1 MILCAILKGKR
12 LTPFLSLHRNCYS
25 VKKLIKDE
33 DNLGRRLYQQIKV
46 RGPITVADYMKEVLT
61 NSTMGYY
68 MHKDVFGVSGD
79 FITSPE
85 ITQMFGEIVAV
96 WLINEWQKMGSPKP
110 LQIVELGPGR
120 GTLASD
126 ILRVFNHFKV
136 LEQTRLQLVEI
147 STKLSEI
154 QAKKL
159 CSQTYV
165 IDENKPIYRT
175 GITHEGISVNWYKNL
190 YDIPKCFTLLI
201 AHEFFDALPIHKFVR
216 TNKGY
221 REVLIDIAPGFLGN
235 SDINEPKFRYVLSRH
250 ETPMQKK
257 LIKPNETRK
266 HVEISPDSIMIYI
279 EICERIKQSGGLAL
293 ICDYGNFRCA
303 TDSFRAF
310 KNHKQVDPLVQP
322 GSADLTADVDFSAI
336 KEVADEV
343 KDILTF
349 GPITQ
354 REFLLQ
360 TGLDFRFKVLKDKI
374 SDRKNIIDLNECY
387 KTLIDIDKMGERF
400 KFMALFPETMKIIL
414 ERCPVIGFS
423 AK

>member
-1 MILCAILKGKR
+1 MNNVFMFYIKR
-12 LTPFLSLHRNCYS
+12 KTKTLTRSFYS

-46 RGPITVADYMKEVLT
+46 KGPITVADYMKEVLT

-147 STKLSEI
+147 STTLSEI

-159 CSQTYV
+159 CNQNNV
-165 IDENKPIYRT
+165 IDENQPIYRT
-175 GITHEGISVNWYKNL
+175 VQAQGRKSLHEQ
-190 YDIPKCFTLLI
+190 
-201 AHEFFDALPIHKFVR
+201 
-216 TNKGY
+216 
-221 REVLIDIAPGFLGN
+221 
-235 SDINEPKFRYVLSRH
+235 RYVLSRH

-257 LIKPNETRK
+257 LIRPNENRE
-266 HVEISPDSIMIYI
+266 HVEISPDSMMVYV
-279 EICERIKQSGGLAL
+279 EICERIKESGGLAL
-293 ICDYGNFRCA
+293 ICDYGNLRCA

-310 KNHKQVDPLVQP
+310 KKHKQVDPLVQP

-336 KEVADEV
+336 KDAADEV
-343 KDILTF
+343 KGILTF
-349 GPITQ
+349 GPTTQ

-360 TGLDFRFKVLKDKI
+360 TGLEFRFKVLKDKI
-374 SDRKNIIDLNECY
+374 NDEKNIINLNESY
-387 KTLIDIDKMGERF
+387 KTLIDEDKMGERF
-400 KFMALFPETMKIIL
+400 KFMALFPETMKIIF
-414 ERCPVIGFS
+414 EHYPVIGFS

>member
-1 MILCAILKGKR
+1 MYLCSILKGKPKHLQR
-12 LTPFLSLHRNCYS
+12 SFYS

-46 RGPITVADYMKEVLT
+46 KGPITVADYMKEVLT

-110 LQIVELGPGR
+110 LQIVELGPG
-120 GTLASD
+120 
-126 ILRVFNHFKV
+126 
-136 LEQTRLQLVEI
+136 
-147 STKLSEI
+147 
-154 QAKKL
+154 
-159 CSQTYV
+159 
-165 IDENKPIYRT
+165 
-175 GITHEGISVNWYKNL
+175 ITHEGIPVNWYKNL

-201 AHEFFDALPIHKFVR
+201 AHEFFDALPIHKFIR

-221 REVLIDIAPGFLGN
+221 REVLIDIDPSFVGN
-235 SDINEPKFRYVLSRH
+235 GDINEPKFRYVLSRH

-257 LIKPNETRK
+257 LIRPNENRE
-266 HVEISPDSIMIYI
+266 HVEISPDSMMVYV
-279 EICERIKQSGGLAL
+279 EICERIKESGGLAL
-293 ICDYGNFRCA
+293 ICDYGNLRCA

-310 KNHKQVDPLVQP
+310 KKHKQVDPLVQP

-336 KEVADEV
+336 KDAADEV
-343 KDILTF
+343 KGILTF
-349 GPITQ
+349 GPTTQ

-360 TGLDFRFKVLKDKI
+360 TGLEFRFKVLKDKI
-374 SDRKNIIDLNECY
+374 NDEKNIINLNESY
-387 KTLIDIDKMGERF
+387 KTLIDEDKMGERF
-400 KFMALFPETMKIIL
+400 KFMALFPETMKIIF
-414 ERCPVIGFS
+414 EHYPVIGFS